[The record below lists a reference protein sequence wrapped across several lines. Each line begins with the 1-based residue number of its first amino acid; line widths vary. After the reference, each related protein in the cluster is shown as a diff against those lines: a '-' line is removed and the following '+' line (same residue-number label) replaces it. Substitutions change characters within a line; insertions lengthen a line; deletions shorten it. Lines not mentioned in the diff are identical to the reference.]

1 MPAMLNQANNRGWP
15 AFEGLLRGMLRFLE
29 PYLRNAQLTVSVR
42 NLYKVRPVRSRGR
55 KNGISNDRVFGSG
68 L

>member
-1 MPAMLNQANNRGWP
+1 MPAMLNQAGNQGWP

-42 NLYKVRPVRSRGR
+42 NLYKVPTPPPACPGSLCTSEGARRG
-55 KNGISNDRVFGSG
+55 
-68 L
+68 